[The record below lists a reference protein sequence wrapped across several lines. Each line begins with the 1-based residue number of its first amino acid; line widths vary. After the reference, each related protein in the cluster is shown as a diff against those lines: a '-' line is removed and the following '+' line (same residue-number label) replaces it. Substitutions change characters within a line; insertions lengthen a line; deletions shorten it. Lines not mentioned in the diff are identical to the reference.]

1 MTEAAVVAACIRELK
16 RRGYVSINLD
26 GGAGATGLPDRL
38 VLLGGGRVMGI
49 EFKNPKTGR
58 LSAKQRWTREQ
69 WATAGVAVHE
79 IRDVETLRGIL
90 DRRDWMTTTEGE
102 AGCP

>member
-1 MTEAAVVAACIRELK
+1 MAEQRVVDGCIRELK
-16 RRGYVSINLD
+16 RRRLISINLD

-38 VLLGGGRVMGI
+38 VLVGDGRVIGL
-49 EFKNPKTGR
+49 EFKDPKTGR

-79 IRDVETLRGIL
+79 IRSVSELRAVLDVDCAAAKKEP
-90 DRRDWMTTTEGE
+90 
-102 AGCP
+102 AP